1 MVHWL
6 FVIIKSYVKVKRKEI
21 TIIIIIIMAIIMIPP
36 AAVQQRGQGLGSIFK
51 FAKEVI
57 KNPLVK

>member
-1 MVHWL
+1 M
-6 FVIIKSYVKVKRKEI
+6 
-21 TIIIIIIMAIIMIPP
+21 TIIMIPP